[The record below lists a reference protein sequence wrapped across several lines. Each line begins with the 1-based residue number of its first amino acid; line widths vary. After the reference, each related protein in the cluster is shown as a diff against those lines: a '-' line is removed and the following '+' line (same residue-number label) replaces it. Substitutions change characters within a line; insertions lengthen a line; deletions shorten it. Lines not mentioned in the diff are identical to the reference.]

1 MKKLFIA
8 LLAALLLAFAAC
20 AAPQQETAAPEPA
33 QSEPASAVSWDD
45 LTFDRTLPLSIR
57 HAVFRFLRGRGL
69 YAPHDRRAIKTFLVV
84 AGDAPVPR
92 RAYRRT

>member
-33 QSEPASAVSWDD
+33 QSERQA
-45 LTFDRTLPLSIR
+45 R
-57 HAVFRFLRGRGL
+57 FRG
-69 YAPHDRRAIKTFLVV
+69 T
-84 AGDAPVPR
+84 
-92 RAYRRT
+92 T

>member
-8 LLAALLLAFAAC
+8 LLAALLLAFVACC

-45 LTFDRTLPLSIR
+45 LTFDRTLPLQYATQFS
-57 HAVFRFLRGRGL
+57 VSLRGRGL
-69 YAPHDRRAIKTFLVV
+69 YAPHDRRRSNIPHRRRGRAR
-84 AGDAPVPR
+84 AGRASPR
-92 RAYRRT
+92 M